1 MDFQTSL
8 SHALEYSVSADNKA
22 RMQAEIFM
30 QQAKGT
36 QGCVQSLLAISTNA
50 EVTKF
55 TSTSI

>member
-8 SHALEYSVSADNKA
+8 SHALEYSVSIDNAA
-22 RMQAEIFM
+22 RMQAENFM

-50 EVTKF
+50 EVTTL
-55 TSTSI
+55 TSTYI